1 MHCVGHNYM
10 KMVANVGTLNSA
22 VPRQTSF
29 GAVTSTS
36 AAAAAEDPFSAREK
50 FLPVTKAA
58 LMDRLTTPGRWP
70 NQTQRDARRFFRYLD
85 YWRQQQYA
93 MRLLGLIEA
102 YEPFSPDTDLLV
114 TRHYEPQERADL
126 QKQVM
131 AGAEQLLR
139 QANYTRI
146 DPAQVNLIVTEE
158 SAYGLDLSVDL
169 AAFEEIAIYYRGVSN
184 RKNSRRNMMKF
195 FRKEEFEVPI
205 FRRLCVIFKLASFQ
219 DRVNRVMNDTGW
231 PRKEAE
237 SHVKKLRAH
246 LPAEVKEGNV
256 YMKLFRNIPRT
267 DIEMVFPNTQV
278 RFRMMDKVR
287 LGATAGGGLGFG
299 IFTSAGK
306 VALLASNPV
315 GAAGAALGLGGVAF
329 RQAMS
334 FVNQKQKYMV
344 VMAQNLYFLSMADN
358 ASVIV
363 ELAARA
369 AEEDIKEE
377 WLLYSILAKTDAGR
391 ADLPAID
398 KAIEKHLQDEF
409 GVPVDFDVDDALERL
424 IADGI
429 VTENA
434 DGAFTTLP
442 PKQAALYIDGKWDIL
457 LDSLPDPGHS
467 AGDEAVSAGQ
477 LVS

>member
-1 MHCVGHNYM
+1 M
-10 KMVANVGTLNSA
+10 KLDANVGTLKGA
-22 VPRQTSF
+22 VPHQTSL
-29 GAVTSTS
+29 GAINPQPATGSP
-36 AAAAAEDPFSAREK
+36 ADPFATREK

-58 LMDRLTTPGRWP
+58 LMDRLTRPGRWP
-70 NQTQRDARRFFRYLD
+70 TESHRDARRFFRYLD
-85 YWRQQQYA
+85 YWRQQRYA

-114 TRHYEPQERADL
+114 TRHFEPQERAAL
-126 QKQVM
+126 QRQVM
-131 AGAEQLLR
+131 VGAEKLLQ

-146 DPAQVNLIVTEE
+146 DPAQVNIIVTQD

-184 RKNSRRNMMKF
+184 RKNSRRTMKKF
-195 FRKEEFEVPI
+195 FRKEEFDVPI
-205 FRRLCVIFKLASFQ
+205 FRRLCVIFKLASFE
-219 DRVNRVMNDTGW
+219 DRVAKVMKDKGC
-231 PRKEAE
+231 PREEAE
-237 SHVKKLRAH
+237 KHVKKLRAQ

-278 RFRMMDKVR
+278 RFRFMDKIR

-299 IFTSAGK
+299 LFTSAGK
-306 VALLASNPV
+306 VALLASNPI

-334 FVNQKQKYMV
+334 FVNQKQRYMV

-358 ASVIV
+358 GSVIV

-377 WLLYSILAKTDAGR
+377 WLLYAILAKTQASR
-391 ADLPAID
+391 SDLPAID
-398 KAIEKHLQDEF
+398 HAIENFVMDEF
-409 GVPVDFDVDDALERL
+409 GLAVNFDVEDALQRL
-424 IADGI
+424 VASGI
-429 VTENA
+429 VTEDAN
-434 DGAFTTLP
+434 GAFTTLP
-442 PKQAALYIDGKWDIL
+442 PKEAANFIDAQWDIL
-457 LDSLPDPGHS
+457 LDRLPDPGHS
-467 AGDEAVSAGQ
+467 AGDEATSADG
-477 LVS
+477 VVG

>member
-1 MHCVGHNYM
+1 M
-10 KMVANVGTLNSA
+10 KLVANVGSMNGT
-22 VPRQTSF
+22 VPLQTSL
-29 GAVTSTS
+29 GAVTVKSD
-36 AAAAAEDPFSAREK
+36 AAPAEDPFAAREK

-58 LMDRLTTPGRWP
+58 LMDRLTAPGRWP
-70 NQTQRDARRFFRYLD
+70 NKTQREARRFFRYLD

-93 MRLLGLIEA
+93 MRLLGLIES

-114 TRHYEPQERADL
+114 TRHYAPHERAEL

-146 DPAQVNLIVTEE
+146 DPAQVNLIVTQE

-169 AAFEEIAIYYRGVSN
+169 SAFEEIAIYYRGVSN
-184 RKNSRRNMMKF
+184 RKNIRRNMMKF
-195 FRKEEFEVPI
+195 FRKEEFDVPI
-205 FRRLCVIFKLASFQ
+205 FRRLCVIFKLAAYE
-219 DRVNRVMNDTGW
+219 DRVAKVMKNNGW

-237 SHVKKLRAH
+237 TYVKKLRAQ
-246 LPAEVKEGNV
+246 LPPEVKEGNV

-278 RFRMMDKVR
+278 RFRMKDKLR

-306 VALLASNPV
+306 VALLASNPI

-358 ASVIV
+358 GSVIV

-377 WLLYSILAKTDAGR
+377 WLLYSVLAKSEASR
-391 ADLPAID
+391 SDLPAID
-398 KAIEKHLQDEF
+398 HAIEKYLHAEF
-409 GVPVDFDVDDALERL
+409 GIPVDFDVEDALERL

-429 VTENA
+429 VTEDTSGN
-434 DGAFTTLP
+434 FTTLP
-442 PKQAALYIDGKWDIL
+442 PKQAALHIDGKWDIL
-457 LDSLPDPGHS
+457 LDNLPDPGHS
-467 AGDEAVSAGQ
+467 AGDEAASAGE
-477 LVS
+477 LAT

>member
-1 MHCVGHNYM
+1 MN
-10 KMVANVGTLNSA
+10 GT
-22 VPRQTSF
+22 VPLQTSL
-29 GAVTSTS
+29 GAVTVKSS
-36 AAAAAEDPFSAREK
+36 AAPAEDPFAAREK

-58 LMDRLTTPGRWP
+58 LMDRLTAPGRWP
-70 NQTQRDARRFFRYLD
+70 GQTQREARRFFRYLD

-93 MRLLGLIEA
+93 MRLLGLIES

-114 TRHYEPQERADL
+114 TRHYSPQERAEL

-146 DPAQVNLIVTEE
+146 DPAQVNLIVTQE

-169 AAFEEIAIYYRGVSN
+169 SAFEEIAIYYRGVSN

-205 FRRLCVIFKLASFQ
+205 FRRLCVIFKLAAYE
-219 DRVNRVMNDTGW
+219 DRVAKVMKDNGL
-231 PRKEAE
+231 PRKDAE
-237 SHVKKLRAH
+237 TYVKKLRAR

-278 RFRMMDKVR
+278 RFRMMDKLR

-306 VALLASNPV
+306 VALLASNPI

-334 FVNQKQKYMV
+334 FVNQKQRYMV

-358 ASVIV
+358 GSVIV
-363 ELAARA
+363 ELTARA

-377 WLLYSILAKTDAGR
+377 WLLYSVLAKSQASR
-391 ADLPAID
+391 ADLPEID
-398 KAIEKHLQDEF
+398 HAIEKYLHTEF
-409 GVPVDFDVDDALERL
+409 GIPVDFDVEDALDRL

-429 VTENA
+429 VTEDASGN
-434 DGAFTTLP
+434 FTTLP
-442 PKQAALYIDGKWDIL
+442 PKQAAHYIDGKWDIL
-457 LDSLPDPGHS
+457 LDNLPDPGHS
-467 AGDEAVSAGQ
+467 AGDEAASAEE
-477 LVS
+477 LAT

>member
-1 MHCVGHNYM
+1 MTM
-10 KMVANVGTLNSA
+10 AANVGSINGTA
-22 VPRQTSF
+22 PPQTSL
-29 GAVTSTS
+29 GTVTMNP
-36 AAAAAEDPFSAREK
+36 AAAAAQDPFCACEK
-50 FLPVTKAA
+50 FLPVTKSA
-58 LMDRLTTPGRWP
+58 LMDRLTMPGRWP
-70 NQTQRDARRFFRYLD
+70 NQSQREARRFFRYLD

-93 MRLLGLIEA
+93 IRLLGLIEA

-114 TRHYEPQERADL
+114 TRHYAPPERLQL

-146 DPAQVNLIVTEE
+146 DPAQVNLIVTQE

-184 RKNSRRNMMKF
+184 RKNSRRNPKKF

-205 FRRLCVIFKLASFQ
+205 FRRLCVIFKLASFD
-219 DRVNRVMNDTGW
+219 DRVAKVMKDNGW
-231 PRKEAE
+231 ARQDAA

-278 RFRMMDKVR
+278 RFRLKDKLR

-334 FVNQKQKYMV
+334 FVNQKQRYMV

-358 ASVIV
+358 GSVIV

-377 WLLYSILAKTDAGR
+377 WLLYSILAKTDASR

-398 KAIEKHLQDEF
+398 HAIEKFLKNEF
-409 GVPVDFDVDDALERL
+409 GVSVDFDVEDALERL

-429 VTENA
+429 VTEDA
-434 DGAFTTLP
+434 AGTFTTLP
-442 PKQAALYIDGKWDIL
+442 PKQAALYIDGKWDIV
-457 LDSLPDPGHS
+457 LDTLPDPGHS
-467 AGDEAVSAGQ
+467 SGDEAASAQ
-477 LVS
+477 EVAT

>member
-1 MHCVGHNYM
+1 MAG
-10 KMVANVGTLNSA
+10 NVETLNGTA
-22 VPRQTSF
+22 PHQTSL
-29 GAVTSTS
+29 GAITVKPASE
-36 AAAAAEDPFSAREK
+36 AAEAPFCAREK
-50 FLPVTKAA
+50 FLPVTKAS
-58 LMDRLTTPGRWP
+58 LMDRLTAPGRWP
-70 NQTQRDARRFFRYLD
+70 NHIQRDARRFFRYLD

-114 TRHYEPQERADL
+114 TRQYAPQERAAL

-131 AGAEQLLR
+131 SGAEQLLQ

-146 DPAQVNLIVTEE
+146 DPEKVNLIVTQD

-184 RKNSRRNMMKF
+184 RKNSRRNMKKF

-205 FRRLCVIFKLASFQ
+205 FRRLCVVFKLVSFE
-219 DRVNRVMNDTGW
+219 DRVAKVMKDNGW
-231 PRKEAE
+231 SRKDAE
-237 SHVKKLRAH
+237 THVKKLRSH
-246 LPAEVKEGNV
+246 LPAEVKEGNI

-278 RFRMMDKVR
+278 RFRLKDKLR

-306 VALLASNPV
+306 VALLASNPI
-315 GAAGAALGLGGVAF
+315 GAVGAALGLGGVAF

-358 ASVIV
+358 GSVIV

-377 WLLYSILAKTDAGR
+377 WLLYSVLAKTGASR

-398 KAIEKHLQDEF
+398 RAIEKFLHAEF
-409 GVPVDFDVDDALERL
+409 GVPVDFDVEDALNRL

-434 DGAFTTLP
+434 DGTFNTLA
-442 PKQAALYIDGKWDIL
+442 PKQAGLYIDGKWDVL
-457 LDSLPDPGHS
+457 LDKLPDPGHS
-467 AGDEAVSAGQ
+467 AGDEAISADD
-477 LVS
+477 LVAQESLPA

>member
-1 MHCVGHNYM
+1 M
-10 KMVANVGTLNSA
+10 KMDANVGSQSGT
-22 VPRQTSF
+22 VPHM
-29 GAVTSTS
+29 APPVTINPQPTT
-36 AAAAAEDPFSAREK
+36 APADDPWTARER

-70 NQTQRDARRFFRYLD
+70 DQSRRDARRLFRYLD
-85 YWRQQQYA
+85 YWRQQRYA
-93 MRLLGLIEA
+93 MRLLRLIEA

-114 TRHYEPQERADL
+114 TRHYAAHERAEL

-131 AGAEQLLR
+131 AGAEQLLQ
-139 QANYTRI
+139 QANYTRV
-146 DPAQVNLIVTEE
+146 DPAQVNLIVTQD

-169 AAFEEIAIYYRGVSN
+169 DAFEEIAIYYRGVSN
-184 RKNSRRNMMKF
+184 RKNSRRTMKKF
-195 FRKEEFEVPI
+195 FRKEEFDVPI
-205 FRRLCVIFKLASFQ
+205 FRRLCVIFKLRTFE
-219 DRVNRVMNDTGW
+219 DRITMEMKRNSWTRED
-231 PRKEAE
+231 AE

-278 RFRMMDKVR
+278 RFRLKDKLR

-299 IFTSAGK
+299 LFTSAGK
-306 VALLASNPV
+306 VAMLASNPI

-358 ASVIV
+358 GSVIV

-398 KAIEKHLQDEF
+398 HAIEKFVKDEF
-409 GVPVDFDVDDALERL
+409 GVSVDFDVEDALSRL

-429 VTENA
+429 VTETGN
-434 DGAFTTLP
+434 GTFTALP
-442 PKQAALYIDGKWDIL
+442 PEQAANHIDGKWDIL
-457 LDSLPDPGHS
+457 LNNLPDPGHS
-467 AGDEAVSAGQ
+467 AGDEAASAEEVEG
-477 LVS
+477 